1 MAIPK
6 IKATYSLDV
15 ETVRVLERAAA
26 RWGVSKSAAL
36 VRAIRASDAIPD
48 HADNPAKLLD
58 ELQKAAALSA
68 RSADAWEKEFRS
80 ERGAVRT
87 SVRRK
92 R

>member
-15 ETVRVLERAAA
+15 ETVRVLENVAA

-36 VRAIRASDAIPD
+36 TRAIRASDSIPD

-58 ELQKAAALSA
+58 QLQEAAVLSA
-68 RSADAWEKEFRS
+68 RTANAWVKEVRS
-80 ERGAVRT
+80 ERGAIRT
-87 SVRRK
+87 TVRRK